1 MNKNFLILPLII
13 FLFVAT
19 NTFVVAKQSSGANNN
34 QVGQQTQNNNQGE
47 NSQTQIQNNE
57 NQNNYNN
64 EEQSQNGDGEEI
76 QNQNQINNQG
86 KDNQI
91 KNKEQEE
98 VQAQNKTGMV
108 NAQERRSQVANAVQE
123 MLQVAER
130 NQGIGE
136 QVRTIA
142 QAQNQNQEKIEESL
156 VKIQNR
162 NQLVRFIIGP
172 NYSEI
177 NSAKKLLEQ
186 NQEQANQLNQIK
198 NQLINQA
205 DQEVLME
212 QIQTLNQASLEIEN
226 SLNNSQKSFSLLGW
240 MFKMFIR

>member
-19 NTFVVAKQSSGANNN
+19 NTFVVAKQGISANNN

>member
-19 NTFVVAKQSSGANNN
+19 NTFVVAKQGSSANNN

>member
-1 MNKNFLILPLII
+1 
-13 FLFVAT
+13 
-19 NTFVVAKQSSGANNN
+19 
-34 QVGQQTQNNNQGE
+34 
-47 NSQTQIQNNE
+47 
-57 NQNNYNN
+57 
-64 EEQSQNGDGEEI
+64 
-76 QNQNQINNQG
+76 
-86 KDNQI
+86 
-91 KNKEQEE
+91 
-98 VQAQNKTGMV
+98 
-108 NAQERRSQVANAVQE
+108 
-123 MLQVAER
+123 
-130 NQGIGE
+130 
-136 QVRTIA
+136 
-142 QAQNQNQEKIEESL
+142 
-156 VKIQNR
+156 
-162 NQLVRFIIGP
+162 VRFIIGP